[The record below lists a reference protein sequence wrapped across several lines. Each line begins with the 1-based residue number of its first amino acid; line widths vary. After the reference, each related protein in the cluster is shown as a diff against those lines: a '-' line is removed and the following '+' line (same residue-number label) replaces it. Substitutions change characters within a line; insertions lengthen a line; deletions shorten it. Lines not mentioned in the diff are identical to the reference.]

1 MNLGAFFVVTIVF
14 NAEKTFEL
22 QDYNGMFRRSPFL
35 AVAMSIFLL
44 SLIGI
49 PPFAGFMGKLYIFG
63 AVIAKGLFWFAIV
76 GALNAAVA
84 AFYYMRVMKHM
95 ILENDDRP
103 TAPLYISTLNRALLV
118 LLLVPNILLIAF
130 WAPIDRWTAN
140 SITLFGGL

>member
-1 MNLGAFFVVTIVF
+1 
-14 NAEKTFEL
+14 
-22 QDYNGMFRRSPFL
+22 MFRRSPFL

-49 PPFAGFMGKLYIFG
+49 PPFAGFLGKLYIFG
-63 AVIAKGLFWFAIV
+63 AVIDQGLYWFALV

-103 TAPLYISTLNRALLV
+103 PTPLRISTLNLALLV
-118 LLLVPNILLIAF
+118 LLLVPNILLIVF
-130 WAPIDRWTAN
+130 WSPIDRWTAN